1 MPHTINSIETFRDL
15 VAAYRLPR
23 VMLTAL
29 ELDLFTAMGT
39 KAWPI
44 AALAY
49 KLKVSERGLDIL
61 CRNLAVC
68 GLLRK
73 RGKLYRASRFAA
85 TVLNA
90 RHQAYRGAYLDL
102 LKSQW
107 QDWSRLTEA
116 KERGLTHVTF
126 RTGDVTAL
134 PFEGGSFDA
143 VISRFCLMFLPEIPK
158 AIAEIV
164 RVLKPGGYVSAAVW
178 AGPDKNP
185 YLRIPM
191 DIIKT
196 IIPLPPPDPEA
207 PGIFRLARPGDL
219 AGMYGRAGLTGVC
232 EEEFT
237 AEVTFATAEEFLRSL
252 MDVAAPIQNLF
263 AKLTPDQRTQAEQ
276 GIISAVNDHRRP
288 QGIVLPIAVRLV
300 GGRKAG

>member
-1 MPHTINSIETFRDL
+1 MPSPTPQEVIDSQRQDWNRVAAGWDKWDQFFNRNMTFINHRL
-15 VAAYRLPR
+15 VADARLRPGLR
-23 VMLTAL
+23 V
-29 ELDLFTAMGT
+29 LDLGSGT
-39 KAWPI
+39 GYP
-44 AALAY
+44 AL
-49 KLKVSERGLDIL
+49 
-61 CRNLAVC
+61 LAGEVV
-68 GLLRK
+68 GPEGSLVGIDLADSMLEVARRK
-73 RGKLYRASRFAA
+73 
-85 TVLNA
+85 
-90 RHQAYRGAYLDL
+90 
-102 LKSQW
+102 
-107 QDWSRLTEA
+107 A

-276 GIISAVNDHRRP
+276 GIISAVNDHRRL